1 MNIHLLELT
10 EGHPRSGGVQMR
22 RALDNPDRDFSA
34 SPFSDSEGEE
44 LCALLKKDEV
54 ADLFDPIVR
63 QRMGELIGRAVFDP
77 AKQRW

>member
-1 MNIHLLELT
+1 
-10 EGHPRSGGVQMR
+10 
-22 RALDNPDRDFSA
+22 
-34 SPFSDSEGEE
+34 